1 MLDWIYSHQLLMWW
15 LAALS
20 ALMFVGG
27 IVLMPILVGRMRSNY
42 FLQRTPT
49 PATWGGRHRTIHLSI
64 LIVKNGLGLVLLLAG
79 LAMLVLPGQGI
90 ITILVGISLL
100 NFPGKRRLELAIV
113 RQGPVLQAINW
124 IRAKARRPPLRLP
137 DGDDSE
143 PD

>member
-1 MLDWIYSHQLLMWW
+1 MLDWIYAHQPLMLW

-27 IVLMPILVGRMRSNY
+27 IVLMPILVARMRSDY
-42 FLQRTPT
+42 FLRRKPT
-49 PATWGGRHRTIHLSI
+49 PGTWGGRHPVIRLSI
-64 LIVKNGLGLVLLLAG
+64 LMVKNGLGVVLLIAG

-124 IRAKARRPPLRLP
+124 IRRKARRPALRLP
-137 DGDDSE
+137 ESDEADE
-143 PD
+143 A

>member
-1 MLDWIYSHQLLMWW
+1 MLDWIYSHPLSVWW

-27 IVLMPILVGRMRSNY
+27 LVLMPILVARMHSDY
-42 FLQRTPT
+42 FLRRNPTPT
-49 PATWGGRHRTIHLSI
+49 ARGGRHRAIRLSA
-64 LIVKNGLGLVLLLAG
+64 LIVKNSLGLVLLIAG

-100 NFPGKRRLELAIV
+100 NFPGKHRLELVIV

-124 IRAKARRPPLRLP
+124 IRTRAGRPPLRLP
-137 DGDDSE
+137 DPDRSE
-143 PD
+143 PG

>member
-27 IVLMPILVGRMRSNY
+27 IVLMPILLARMRSDY
-42 FLQRTPT
+42 FLRRTPT
-49 PATWGGRHRTIHLSI
+49 PATWGGRHRTIRLSI

-124 IRAKARRPPLRLP
+124 IRARARRPPLRLP